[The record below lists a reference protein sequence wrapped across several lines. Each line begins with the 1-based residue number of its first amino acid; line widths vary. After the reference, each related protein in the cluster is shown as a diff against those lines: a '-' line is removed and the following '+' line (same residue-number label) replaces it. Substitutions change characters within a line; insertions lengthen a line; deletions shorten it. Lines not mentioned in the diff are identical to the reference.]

1 MSIIN
6 KNKSLIDSIRSPIL
20 RSFLIKESKLYDNS
34 DSLLHLLPNNTSVDE
49 VKNNSD
55 VLRNSPFQFRKSNKT
70 GKWNKPRYSLR
81 QQADLLKA
89 ARSEGLLHL
98 LPTSIKNKPSDYL
111 QVDKSIGKPFNW
123 QEKSSYDVLKS
134 RPKAVS
140 QSKFR
145 GTLWQRKLPSRSQ
158 TIQEN
163 LQNMDQKI
171 IQWKKVSYHILLR
184 LYFFTNI
191 YLIYRKKQLRSKS
204 LHHLY
209 HFSLFDYIYFFFVL

>member
-34 DSLLHLLPNNTSVDE
+34 DSLLHLLP
-49 VKNNSD
+49 
-55 VLRNSPFQFRKSNKT
+55 
-70 GKWNKPRYSLR
+70 
-81 QQADLLKA
+81 
-89 ARSEGLLHL
+89 
-98 LPTSIKNKPSDYL
+98 TSIKNKPSDYL
-111 QVDKSIGKPFNW
+111 QVDKSISKPFNW

-158 TIQEN
+158 IIQEN
-163 LQNMDQKI
+163 LQDMDQKI
-171 IQWKKVSYHILLR
+171 IQWKKVSYHILLN
-184 LYFFTNI
+184 LYFYTI
-191 YLIYRKKQLRSKS
+191 IHLIYRKKQLRSKS